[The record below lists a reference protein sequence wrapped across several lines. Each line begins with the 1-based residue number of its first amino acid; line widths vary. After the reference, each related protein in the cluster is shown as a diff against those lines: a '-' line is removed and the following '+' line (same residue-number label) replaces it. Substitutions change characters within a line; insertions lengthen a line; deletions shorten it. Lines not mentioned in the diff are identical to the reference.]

1 MKFNKLKLSLI
12 AVCGMAIVA
21 VSCNSDDQSANNS
34 TTNDE
39 KKPAAEA
46 PADARATSTKKG
58 KVSGRIDADDPAVK
72 IEKDQMGYYSRTD
85 VAPAYDGG
93 QTAIEDYIIS
103 NLEYPQDAIDNSV
116 EGTVRVRF
124 AVDQQGNVTNVSTVG
139 ERLGHGLEE
148 EAVRVVSAMP
158 KWTPGQVKGKN
169 VTTWRLLPINYK
181 LES

>member
-1 MKFNKLKLSLI
+1 MALAGL
-12 AVCGMAIVA
+12 AIVM
-21 VSCNSDDQSANNS
+21 VSCNNDDQSANNS
-34 TTNDE
+34 TTTDQT
-39 KKPAAEA
+39 KPEVEA
-46 PADARATSTKKG
+46 PATTRTTTSKKG
-58 KVSGRIDADDPAVK
+58 RVSGKMDADDPAVK
-72 IEKDQMGYYSRTD
+72 IEKDNMGYYSRTD

-103 NLEYPQDAIDNSV
+103 NLEYPQDAIDNGV

-139 ERLGHGLEE
+139 DRLGYGLEE
-148 EAVRVVSAMP
+148 EAVRVVSRMP

-169 VTTWRLLPINYK
+169 VTTWRLLPINYR